1 MDRNAMNANE
11 TKKKPRNWRVII
23 TLSLNLAVLLSLYN
37 AVISVFLPNQVTN
50 INPAAE
56 SKNLAIILTVNM
68 LLTMFV
74 QPIVGAL
81 SDRTRTRLGK
91 RAPWI
96 LGGSIFGAVFL
107 YLMSFQ
113 HTVLGITIFWILT
126 SISLNSMNGP
136 LVTTIAD
143 RFESNERG
151 VVSGYAGAA
160 QTAGGTL
167 GIIIAGYLAATLR
180 VGYAVFAIGIALF
193 CILFVV
199 INPEKSSVGE
209 EIEPFNVKEFFSQF
223 WVSPRE
229 NHDFW
234 WAFLGRFF
242 MQLGYQG
249 ALTYQLYILTHY
261 IGLKLDVANHT
272 IGTVSFIMM
281 IGLLVSSIFSGY
293 LSDFFNRKKIFVIIA
308 ALTMSVSLV
317 FPLVIKSV
325 FGVLMYAGIMGLGFG
340 VYQSVDY
347 ALMTDVLPN
356 GGQSAG
362 KDLGILTIAQNA
374 PQAFSPGIAA
384 ALLAMTSQNYASI
397 FIFGI
402 ISVALSTLFILP
414 IKSVR

>member
-1 MDRNAMNANE
+1 MDQDVVKTENGKR
-11 TKKKPRNWRVII
+11 KPRNWRVIV
-23 TLSLNLAVLLSLYN
+23 TLSLNLAVLLALYN
-37 AVISVFLPNQVTN
+37 AVISVFLPNQVSN

-56 SKNLAIILTVNM
+56 SKNLAIILTTNM
-68 LLTMFV
+68 LLTMFI

-81 SDRTRTRLGK
+81 SDRTRSRIGK

-96 LGGSIFGAVFL
+96 LGGSISGAIFL

-113 HTVLGITIFWILT
+113 HTVLGITIFWMLT
-126 SISLNSMNGP
+126 SVCLNSMNGP

-143 RFESNERG
+143 RFTSDERG

-167 GIIIAGYLAATLR
+167 GVIIAGYLAMHLHL
-180 VGYAVFAIGIALF
+180 GYAVFSIGIALF
-193 CILFVV
+193 CIFFVL
-199 INPEKSSVGE
+199 INPEKSSVDAV
-209 EIEPFNVKEFFSQF
+209 IEPFNFKEFISQF
-223 WVSPRE
+223 WVNPRQYP
-229 NHDFW
+229 DFS

-261 IGLKLDVANHT
+261 IGLKMSVANHT

-293 LSDFFNRKKIFVIIA
+293 LSDFFGRKKIFVIIA
-308 ALTMSVSLV
+308 ALTMAGSLI

-325 FGVLMYAGIMGLGFG
+325 TGVLLYAGIMGLGFG

-384 ALLAMTSQNYASI
+384 ALLALTGQNYASI

-402 ISVALSTLFILP
+402 VSVALSTLFILP
-414 IKSVR
+414 IKSVK